1 MRGKQ
6 TPLSDMIEAFVF
18 AKEAMGRSPKTL
30 EEYRY
35 YLSAFNK
42 HEGAITIG
50 DLTPDRVNRYVATY
64 RRRSEAAARLAA
76 AYLKSFA
83 SWLAES
89 GYWSTPLGGSVL
101 ASVKAPRFKKERE
114 GFTRE
119 EADLIFRTMESWRHR
134 TALRD
139 TAVVYLYMAT
149 GGRLNEVRELRPRDI
164 HIERPLE
171 RSWIFVRG
179 ETSKGRQSRKIR
191 LDPKAAGAIEMYR
204 LNERPEASIDAPLFL
219 GEEGQHFTRDSFQ
232 SYMTRIGCRFKAA
245 GIHKWMAH
253 RNRHWWATESHA
265 AGMTIFDIQAEG
277 GWKDVNMVRRYTKNR
292 PFEELQLMPTAL
304 SSVIRAL
311 PSNRVRYMRGQMTKR
326 RVS

>member
-6 TPLSDMIEAFVF
+6 TPLSDMIDAFMF
-18 AKEAMGRSPKTL
+18 AKEAQGRSPKTL

-35 YLSAFNK
+35 YLRAFDTLQGGLRL
-42 HEGAITIG
+42 E
-50 DLTPDRVNRYVATY
+50 DLTPDRINRYVANY
-64 RRRSEAAARLAA
+64 RRRSQAGGRLAA
-76 AYLKSFA
+76 AYLKSLA
-83 SWLAES
+83 SWLSDS

-101 ASVKAPRFKKERE
+101 ASVKAPRFRKERE
-114 GFTRE
+114 GYTRE
-119 EADLIFRTMESWRHR
+119 EADLILRTLDTWTHR

-139 TAVVYLYMAT
+139 KAVVITFMAT
-149 GGRLNEVRELRPRDI
+149 GCRLNEIRELRLRDV

-171 RSWIFVRG
+171 RSWIFIRG

-204 LNERPEASIDAPLFL
+204 LDERPQADGDAPLFL
-219 GEEGQHFTRDSFQ
+219 GEEGQHFTLNSFQ
-232 SYMTRIGCRFKAA
+232 TYTGRLRDRFKAA
-245 GIHKWMAH
+245 GVSNWTAH

-292 PFEELQLMPTAL
+292 PFEELQQMPTAL

-311 PSNRVRYMRGQMTKR
+311 PSNRVRNMRGQMTKR